1 MFLLRDPTPLG
12 LHDPEIPMTDPTSA
26 QLVKFYQVVRQAV
39 LMSSYLAFV
48 EMGSDGDLYV
58 YFGRYDNPTSRM
70 LLTVNP
76 EGELST

>member
-1 MFLLRDPTPLG
+1 
-12 LHDPEIPMTDPTSA
+12 MTDPTSA

-48 EMGSDGDLYV
+48 EMGSDGNLYV
-58 YFGRYDNPTSRM
+58 HLGRYDNPTSRM
-70 LLTVNP
+70 LLTINP